1 MYAFTLTYAPLPF
14 YPVRSVSDL
23 RHLCTQQLN
32 HTPNVHSFLLNV
44 ALTQG
49 HTHRL
54 LSPEATV
61 SDLISFIRYKVR
73 VLCLSLFDQ
82 VVFVDFLGL
91 WAGRAWFPHGK
102 SHIPMGHVRVAT
114 LFYAGAPVQQKTIL
128 IFSLSSLKGQK

>member
-1 MYAFTLTYAPLPF
+1 MLCLVVYSSKYRRVYAFTLTYAPLPF

-49 HTHRL
+49 HTHRF

-82 VVFVDFLGL
+82 VVFVDFWAFGLEELGFHM
-91 WAGRAWFPHGK
+91 A
-102 SHIPMGHVRVAT
+102 RVISQWDT
-114 LFYAGAPVQQKTIL
+114 
-128 IFSLSSLKGQK
+128 